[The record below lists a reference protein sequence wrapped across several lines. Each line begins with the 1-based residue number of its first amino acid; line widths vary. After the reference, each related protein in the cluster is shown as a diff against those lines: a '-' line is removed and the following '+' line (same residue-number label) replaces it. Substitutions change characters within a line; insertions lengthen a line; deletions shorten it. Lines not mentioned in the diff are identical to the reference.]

1 MIVSVASLR
10 SKRGRGAYTLIE
22 ILVVVAVLGI
32 AGALVIPSMG
42 QTDVL
47 RVQSAV
53 RIVVGD
59 ISFAQSD
66 AIAYQQR
73 RAIVFDSKIDGDLSD
88 NGYTM
93 CAVSGSTIDT
103 STDALYDPQGP
114 DDKYIVTLNDPRFA
128 GCSITAANFNDT
140 PTLIFDELG
149 GPVSTPDGD
158 VPTGGFVTINGVGQ
172 TFTVHVEPYSGRVRV
187 EKNTP

>member
-1 MIVSVASLR
+1 MADTRLR
-10 SKRGRGAYTLIE
+10 GYTLIE

-42 QTDVL
+42 QTSVL

-53 RIVVGD
+53 RAVVAD

-73 RAIVFDSKIDGDLSD
+73 RAIVFDTVLDGDLSD
-88 NGYTM
+88 NGYTV
-93 CAVSGSTIDT
+93 CSVTGPAIDVD
-103 STDALYDPQGP
+103 TDALYDSFGP

-128 GCSITAANFNDT
+128 GSTIVDVDFDGT
-140 PTLIFDELG
+140 PSLIFDELG
-149 GPVSTPDGD
+149 GPVTTPDGD
-158 VPTGGFVTINGVGQ
+158 VPGGGFVRITGVDGQQFTI
-172 TFTVHVEPYSGRVRV
+172 HVEPYSGRVRV
-187 EKNTP
+187 EKNN